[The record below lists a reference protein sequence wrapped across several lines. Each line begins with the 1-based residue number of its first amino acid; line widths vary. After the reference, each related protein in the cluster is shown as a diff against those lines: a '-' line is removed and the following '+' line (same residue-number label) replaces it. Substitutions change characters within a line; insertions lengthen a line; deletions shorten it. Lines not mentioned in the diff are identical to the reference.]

1 MIAQIDLENGTIVHK
16 WDSVERIRQHTSYSA
31 ENIKKAIEKKEPYG
45 GCLWIE
51 YSNK

>member
-1 MIAQIDLENGTIVHK
+1 MILQLDIEDNKIVHK
-16 WDSVERIRQHTSYSA
+16 WESVDKIRQHTSYD
-31 ENIKKAIEKKEPYG
+31 ENSIKKAIEDSKPYG